1 MILWCE
7 TDVKFIKQSLTTRVA
22 ERVSL
27 NQKGVAR
34 DEIFFSGAL
43 LFCFIELHFFA

>member
-34 DEIFFSGAL
+34 DEIFFFRSVTF
-43 LFCFIELHFFA
+43 LFY